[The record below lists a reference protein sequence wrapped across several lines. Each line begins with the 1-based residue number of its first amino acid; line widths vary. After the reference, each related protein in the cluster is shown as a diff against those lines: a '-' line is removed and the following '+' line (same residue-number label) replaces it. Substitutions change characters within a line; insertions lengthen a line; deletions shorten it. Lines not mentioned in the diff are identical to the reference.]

1 MSFDFG
7 RGDAKGRD
15 VYLVVSID
23 NRVPTFKI
31 KREIAPELNS
41 FDRVRTTILF
51 KPGKDMLGRNGE
63 DAGARI

>member
-15 VYLVVSID
+15 VQVPVSV
-23 NRVPTFKI
+23 NNGVLSFKV
-31 KREIAPELNS
+31 KREIVPELNS
-41 FDRVRTTILF
+41 FDGARTTILF
-51 KPGKDMLGRNGE
+51 KSGKDMLGRNGE